1 MKDNFSW
8 LHLSDLHFRSGD
20 QYDRKIVFDSLLE
33 DISKQMNEKVS
44 PDAVFITGD
53 VAYSGQQIEYEYASK
68 FIHSLADVTGLPLSN
83 IFCVPGNHDVDWGL
97 ISPFFKTATNVFT
110 DRKIL
115 SQLIGN
121 PNEVSLFT
129 QRHQHYN
136 NFIKSVFPWANSHG
150 TSGLSYSFEFD
161 INGLKIGII
170 GLNSSWLAGPGID
183 KGQILVGERQ
193 VREALDVTSHPQLL
207 ISLLH
212 HPPTYLKEFDESD
225 VKGLLEQRCDFILHG
240 HVHELG
246 ALSVAS
252 PDSAVFYMAAGAS
265 YTERTEILSYNTVSV
280 DLKGGKAD
288 VFLRTYSD
296 RMSTWVADVA
306 TYSSAPE
313 GHFSFQLPERLS
325 KSPQPEE
332 TIIKTATDISLSRK
346 TVVLDK
352 PPEPEPKPP
361 KIPTPL
367 IDAINSKKCIL
378 FAGAGAS
385 VDGKLPTWSQLIA
398 DLIDK
403 LNEVGALEEGE
414 SEELENLMDNND
426 LLVLAPFC
434 LERLG
439 NFEFA
444 NFLKDKLDDTK
455 YVSRTHRILAKIPF
469 RAAVTTNFDTFI
481 ETTREERSR
490 VILPTTMEKL
500 GAPGVEQVLNDS
512 KIFPIIKMHGSYE
525 DIDSLI
531 LTHGDFRKVIFQRPK
546 YREFLR
552 RLFTESTLFFYGYS
566 FTDPNVDFVLQE
578 IMSLYEGMSPPHY
591 AVMPDPGKIKRQFL
605 FRNYNIRVIPYKLWH
620 DTHSLAYQIIEQL
633 AEIKDDSHNK

>member
-1 MKDNFSW
+1 MKNTFSW
-8 LHLSDLHFRSGD
+8 FHLSDLHFRAD
-20 QYDRKIVFDSLLE
+20 NDYDRKVVFDSLLE
-33 DISKQMNEKVS
+33 DISNQIKDNDFL
-44 PDAVFITGD
+44 PNAVFITGD
-53 VAYSGQQIEYEYASK
+53 IAFSGQPREYELASQ
-68 FIHSLADVTGLPLSN
+68 FLHSLSDVTELPFSN
-83 IFCVPGNHDVDWGL
+83 IFCVPGNHDVDWGS
-97 ISPFFKTATNVFT
+97 ITPFFNTATNVFT
-110 DRKIL
+110 ERKLL
-115 SQLIGN
+115 SQLIDT
-121 PNEVSLFT
+121 PSEVSLFT

-136 NFIKSVFPWANSHG
+136 KFIKSTFPWAETLG
-150 TSGLSYSFEFD
+150 PSGLSYTLELD
-161 INGLKIGII
+161 MGGLKIGVV
-170 GLNSSWLAGPGID
+170 GLNSSWLSGPGID
-183 KGQILVGERQ
+183 KGQIIVGERQ
-193 VREALDVTSHPQLL
+193 VREALDSTAHPHLL

-225 VKGLLEQRCDFILHG
+225 VKNLLEQRCDFILHG

-252 PDSAVFYMAAGAS
+252 PDSAVFYMAAGSS
-265 YTERTEILSYNTVSV
+265 YTERTEILSYNIVSV
-280 DLKGGKAD
+280 NLDSGEAN
-288 VFLRTYSD
+288 VNLRTYSD
-296 RMSTWVADVA
+296 RISKWVADVA

-313 GHFSFQLPERLS
+313 GQFSFQLPERLS
-325 KSPQPEE
+325 KRPQPE
-332 TIIKTATDISLSRK
+332 ATVLKAARDLSLSR
-346 TVVLDK
+346 TVAVSDR
-352 PPEPEPKPP
+352 PPEPEPEPP
-361 KIPTPL
+361 SIPVSL
-367 IDAINSKKCIL
+367 INAINSKKCIL

-385 VDGKLPTWSQLIA
+385 VDAKLPTWSQLIA
-398 DLIDK
+398 DLVDS
-403 LNEVGALEEGE
+403 LREVGALEEGE
-414 SEELENLMDNND
+414 SEEIENLIKNND

-444 NFLKDKLDDTK
+444 RFLKEKLDDTK
-455 YVSRTHRILAKIPF
+455 YASRAHRILAQIPF

-481 ETTREERSR
+481 EHTRKERSR

-500 GAPGVEQVLNDS
+500 GAPGVEQLLNDPNV
-512 KIFPIIKMHGSYE
+512 FPVIKMHGSYE

-531 LTHGDFRKVIFQRPK
+531 LTHSDFRKILFQRPK

-620 DTHSLAYQIIEQL
+620 DSHSAAYRILEL
-633 AEIKDDSHNK
+633 LSGNNK

>member
-1 MKDNFSW
+1 MKNTFSW
-8 LHLSDLHFRSGD
+8 LHLSDLHFRAGD
-20 QYDRKIVFDSLLE
+20 DYDRKVVFDSLLY
-33 DISKQMNEKVS
+33 DISNQIKDNIFS
-44 PDAVFITGD
+44 PNAIFITGD
-53 VAYSGQQIEYEYASK
+53 IAFSGLPSEYAVARQ
-68 FIHSLADVTGLPLSN
+68 FMLSLSDATKVPLSN

-97 ISPFFKTATNVFT
+97 ITPFLKTATNVFT
-110 DRKIL
+110 ERKLL
-115 SQLIGN
+115 SQLIGS
-121 PNEVSLFT
+121 PSEVSLFT
-129 QRHQHYN
+129 QRHQHYSS
-136 NFIKSVFPWANSHG
+136 FIKSTFPWAESYG
-150 TSGLSYSFEFD
+150 SSGLSYTLELD
-161 INGLKIGII
+161 IDELKIGIV

-183 KGQILVGERQ
+183 KGQVVVGERQ
-193 VREALDVTSHPQLL
+193 VREALDSTSHPQLL

-212 HPPTYLKEFDESD
+212 HPPSYLKEFDESD
-225 VKGLLEQRCDFILHG
+225 VKNLLEQRCDFILHG

-265 YTERTEILSYNTVSV
+265 YTERTEILSYNFVNV
-280 DLKGGKAD
+280 DLEAGEAS
-288 VFLRTYSD
+288 VNLRTYSD
-296 RMSTWVADVA
+296 RISKWVADVA
-306 TYSSAPE
+306 TYSSAPDGE
-313 GHFSFQLPERLS
+313 FSFQLPERLS
-325 KSPQPEE
+325 KRPQPE
-332 TIIKTATDISLSRK
+332 TTVLKTARDLTLSR
-346 TVVLDK
+346 TVAVAEK

-361 KIPTPL
+361 AIPTAL
-367 IDAINSKKCIL
+367 VNDINSGKCIL

-385 VDGKLPTWSQLIA
+385 VDAKLPTWSQLIT
-398 DLIDK
+398 DLVDN

-414 SEELENLMDNND
+414 SEEIENLIENND

-444 NFLKDKLDDTK
+444 RFLKEKLDDTK
-455 YVSRTHRILAKIPF
+455 YASRTHRILAQIPF

-481 ETTREERSR
+481 EHSRNERSR

-500 GAPGVEQVLNDS
+500 GAPGVEQLFNDT
-512 KIFPIIKMHGSYE
+512 KFFPVIKMHGSYE

-531 LTHGDFRKVIFQRPK
+531 LTHSDFRNILFQRPK

-605 FRNYNIRVIPYKLWH
+605 FRNYNIRVIPYSIWQGSHSAAYRILE
-620 DTHSLAYQIIEQL
+620 SLAGNSE
-633 AEIKDDSHNK
+633 